1 MFRIIHGTIPFDLTF
16 HGPRAVLAGERLADR
31 PDILDMI
38 VDLIAGVMP
47 EPDPVVPEVLA
58 ELLTVPVT
66 AAGDSVGMPEPDPVV
81 PEVLAELLTV
91 PVTAAGDS
99 VGEADTA
106 PVRAAHIVPDCA
118 ILPITS
124 GGHVISAERLQRAY
138 AAGRAAFPVLE
149 LDQDIVPPTPP
160 LRGMGL
166 MPQNRIYVVLR
177 GIDGEKGLFGRWSS
191 MITPSGVTRLGAS
204 SLVMRSGELDLTCVY
219 HGWPSMPEAQD
230 YILGSGCQGTVP
242 DRR

>member
-1 MFRIIHGTIPFDLTF
+1 MFRIIHGAIPFDLTF
-16 HGPRAVLAGERLADR
+16 HGPRAVLARERLADR

-38 VDLIAGVMP
+38 MDLIAGVMHEP
-47 EPDPVVPEVLA
+47 EPVVPELLA

-66 AAGDSVGMPEPDPVV
+66 AAGDSVGK
-81 PEVLAELLTV
+81 
-91 PVTAAGDS
+91 
-99 VGEADTA
+99 ADTA

-124 GGHVISAERLQRAY
+124 GGPVISAERLQRAY

-149 LDQDIVPPTPP
+149 LDQDIVLPTPA
-160 LRGMGL
+160 LCGMGVL
-166 MPQNRIYVVLR
+166 PKNRIYVVLR
-177 GIDGEKGLFGRWSS
+177 GIDGEKGLFGQWSS
-191 MITPSGVTRLGAS
+191 TISPSGVTRLGAS
-204 SLVMRSGELDLTCVY
+204 SLVMKSGVLDRTCVY
-219 HGWPSMPEAQD
+219 HGWASLPEARD

>member
-1 MFRIIHGTIPFDLTF
+1 MFRIIHGAIPFDLTF

-47 EPDPVVPEVLA
+47 EPDPVVPEL
-58 ELLTVPVT
+58 
-66 AAGDSVGMPEPDPVV
+66 
-81 PEVLAELLTV
+81 LAELLTV